1 MFLLLTSDIIFVV
14 AAWTKHWQWPVL
26 LWSSLWWNWKVSS
39 CTFLDMCIAGAL
51 SKLYLV
57 TLLVACRHI
66 TGMQVCKKIW
76 EEWKIDNDKY
86 CSDKCCTYTALLLI
100 LYMYIYIYIYILLII
115 LKKNILFTDFRWIIQ
130 SFSQRL

>member
-14 AAWTKHWQWPVL
+14 AAWTKHWQWRVL

-76 EEWKIDNDKY
+76 EEWKIDNDEY
-86 CSDKCCTYTALLLI
+86 CSDKCRTFTALLLI
-100 LYMYIYIYIYILLII
+100 YIYIHTHTHTHIYIYNYI
-115 LKKNILFTDFRWIIQ
+115 F
-130 SFSQRL
+130 FSLSLRKIFCLQISGE